1 MSPEDRVK
9 NKKENDAAEPSAG
22 SSDPRGEEK
31 DISSAPCQS
40 AEEREPELSDG
51 MESAGQTVG
60 PDGLLADPKFVS
72 RRKFIVNFIYLV
84 IIFGLSVLFVRYAL
98 PALVS
103 FIIAFLVT
111 IVLRPVLRFFTDKC
125 GFNRR
130 TMSLILVLLFYA
142 TIGVAAF
149 FLFASIVNWGSSVV
163 SRIPEFY
170 RTSIAP
176 GLSSALDKIGDLIED
191 IGSKFNVP
199 DIHLIPQDTA
209 AEVTEALTEAA
220 EAVTTSPETLAPTPG
235 AAASGFKFDLDGAI
249 STFLTNIYSS
259 LATVSANILANT
271 PKLALSASG
280 ALIKVIICIISTA
293 FLLTDF
299 ELVRNFV
306 HKQLSA
312 KASEKLNAV
321 SKHLGKVLKKYILS
335 YALIMLITFAEIC
348 VGLLIIR
355 VDRAPLIAAVI
366 AVFDILPIVG
376 SGMVLLPWAIITLI
390 LGNIGRGIGLLI
402 LWAVVVVVRQII
414 EPKIVGNHV
423 GLHPLLTLFA
433 MIAGNF
439 IYGGIGILL
448 LPVSLALIQS
458 LNEEGVIRLYKPMRK
473 EDIPEEK
480 EGRLFRAVKK
490 PVGKLVKKIRIR
502 KMRSKTAS
510 DVRRIKRSAMDRKD
524 GTASGK
530 GSGEKLPEEPG
541 ETSRIPDKEG
551 ADAPEGS
558 DLTQP
563 WDRRQATARKKK
575 TKAEGEKER
584 RKKWQEKR

>member
-1 MSPEDRVK
+1 MSLEDRQ
-9 NKKENDAAEPSAG
+9 KEAGAAEEPVKAEIQEVSAAEI
-22 SSDPRGEEK
+22 SGETKAAGKAQDAGAGGAFTESGG
-31 DISSAPCQS
+31 DAP
-40 AEEREPELSDG
+40 AP
-51 MESAGQTVG
+51 VG
-60 PDGLLADPKFVS
+60 ADGLLSDSAFTK
-72 RRKFIVNFIYLV
+72 RRKFIVDIIYLV
-84 IIFGLSVLFVRYAL
+84 IIIGLSVLFVRYAL

-111 IVLRPVLRFFTDKC
+111 LILRPILRFFTDKC

-130 TMSLILVLLFYA
+130 TMSLIIVLLFYA

-176 GLSSALDKIGDLIED
+176 GLSSALDKVGDLIEE
-191 IGSKFNVP
+191 IGSKFNMP
-199 DIHLIPQDTA
+199 DIHIIPTETTDAATEAITTAVDAASDAVTA
-209 AEVTEALTEAA
+209 AA
-220 EAVTTSPETLAPTPG
+220 ETLPATPG
-235 AAASGFKFDLDGAI
+235 AESAGFSFDLDGAI
-249 STFLTNIYSS
+249 STFLTNIYST
-259 LATVSANILANT
+259 LANMSANILKST

-299 ELVRNFV
+299 DLVSNFI
-306 HKQLSA
+306 HKQLSP

-355 VDRAPLIAAVI
+355 VDRAPLIAAII

-402 LWAVVVVVRQII
+402 LWAVVVIVRQII

-423 GLHPLLTLFA
+423 GLHPLVTLFA

-448 LPVSLALIQS
+448 LPVALALIQS
-458 LNEEGVIRLYKPMRK
+458 LNEDGVIRIYRPLKRD
-473 EDIPEEK
+473 EIPEEK
-480 EGRLFRAVKK
+480 EGRLARAVKK
-490 PVGKLVKKIRIR
+490 PVGKVLHNIRR
-502 KMRSKTAS
+502 LRSRTAS
-510 DVRRIKRSAMDRKD
+510 DVRKI
-524 GTASGK
+524 
-530 GSGEKLPEEPG
+530 
-541 ETSRIPDKEG
+541 
-551 ADAPEGS
+551 
-558 DLTQP
+558 
-563 WDRRQATARKKK
+563 KKK
-575 TKAEGEKER
+575 SMKKNAGKEEQGQDGQPAGE
-584 RKKWQEKR
+584 EKTAGGGTEDRPGGEM